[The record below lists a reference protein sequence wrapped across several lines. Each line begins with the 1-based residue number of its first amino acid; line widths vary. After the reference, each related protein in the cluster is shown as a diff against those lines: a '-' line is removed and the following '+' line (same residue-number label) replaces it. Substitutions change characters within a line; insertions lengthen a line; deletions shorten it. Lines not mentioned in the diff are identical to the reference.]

1 MHCSA
6 IVYLF
11 YFFTKYRG
19 LLAVFEFFVTS
30 KDVSLIAPDPISN
43 MKPIVRT
50 TKNKIATEKPN
61 KLTWYKVTA
70 KGYNNSTSRS
80 NIKNNKQTIK
90 KWIWNVPLVWPGITL
105 NPHFN

>member
-1 MHCSA
+1 M
-6 IVYLF
+6 YLF

-61 KLTWYKVTA
+61 KLT
-70 KGYNNSTSRS
+70 
-80 NIKNNKQTIK
+80 
-90 KWIWNVPLVWPGITL
+90 
-105 NPHFN
+105 